1 MTHSDVINEMQ
12 VYIRVIKQIE
22 YSFNFFFGDVLK
34 KISIHVC
41 FGSLALWCML
51 QCSQ

>member
-22 YSFNFFFGDVLK
+22 YSFNFFVDV
-34 KISIHVC
+34 
-41 FGSLALWCML
+41 
-51 QCSQ
+51 